1 MQALFSGQI
10 QSMATQAPAVF
21 AIYLR
26 GIARTTIAQLES
38 TP

>member
-1 MQALFSGQI
+1 MQAMVSGQM
-10 QSMATQAPAVF
+10 QSMAAQAPAVF

-26 GIARTTIAQLES
+26 GIARTTPPHLET